1 MTDIAG
7 NSGENSAI
15 ETLSGASKQP
25 SELDVEGK
33 RFGQALL
40 ADQSF
45 IQAISTAVLSGLSM
59 NTGTPHGSV
68 NRPELTVTK
77 RSAGELYG
85 PGVMVGKSFDSTDAS
100 VQAKVKHFRPDFPSQ
115 REIDSVVIDDPHDD
129 LIVQDESRW
138 QASEELSAFLGTTRK
153 PLSKFDHRQMIKEYP
168 RPNVDA
174 AFTPRLDSYLPGL
187 MGGLTGP
194 DAELREVQDKILDIM
209 GPLGTAHDN
218 LIEKLDAQTSAIQF
232 SKEEVTG
239 LMAIIQRSI
248 QLAGHASATISQKRR
263 VAVLS
268 KVNKAYA
275 SLGKEDFPEAGKD
288 LFGKGFESRLKER
301 TETAKAISEAKKVGI
316 SFFAPTLHVVAPIWH
331 VEGHGT
337 MCDEASAQVVGKQGA
352 DLTSQGEGALY
363 LSQATLQPAS
373 NHRYV
378 TRSFTSKLCPSTS
391 GWPPEVFSGKL
402 EPYYR

>member
-1 MTDIAG
+1 MTDLAG
-7 NSGENSAI
+7 NSDENVAI

-68 NRPELTVTK
+68 NRTELTATK

-100 VQAKVKHFRPDFPSQ
+100 VQAKHFRPDFPSH
-115 REIDSVVIDDPHDD
+115 REIHSVAIDDSHDD
-129 LIVQDESRW
+129 LIVQDESPDIVEANSARW

-174 AFTPRLDSYLPGL
+174 AFIPRLDSYLPGL

-218 LIEKLDAQTSAIQF
+218 LIEKLDAQTSVIQF
-232 SKEEVTG
+232 SKDEVTG
-239 LMAIIQRSI
+239 LMAIVQRSI
-248 QLAGHASATISQKRR
+248 QLAGHASATIAQKRR

-268 KVNKAYA
+268 KVKKAYA
-275 SLGKEDFPEAGKD
+275 SLGKEDFPEAGKG

-301 TETAKAISEAKKVGI
+301 METAKAISEAKKGRWQTRSRPYQPRERGSVPLP
-316 SFFAPTLHVVAPIWH
+316 SYT
-331 VEGHGT
+331 T
-337 MCDEASAQVVGKQGA
+337 
-352 DLTSQGEGALY
+352 TSQ
-363 LSQATLQPAS
+363 
-373 NHRYV
+373 
-378 TRSFTSKLCPSTS
+378 
-391 GWPPEVFSGKL
+391 
-402 EPYYR
+402 

>member
-1 MTDIAG
+1 MTDLAG
-7 NSGENSAI
+7 NSDENLAI

-68 NRPELTVTK
+68 NRTELTATK

-100 VQAKVKHFRPDFPSQ
+100 VQAKHFRPDVPSQ
-115 REIDSVVIDDPHDD
+115 REIDSVVIDDPHNDF
-129 LIVQDESRW
+129 IVQDESPDIVEANSARW

-153 PLSKFDHRQMIKEYP
+153 PLSKFDHRQIKEYP

-218 LIEKLDAQTSAIQF
+218 LIEKLDAQTSVIQF

-301 TETAKAISEAKKVGI
+301 TETAKAISEAKKVGHQLFRPNPPRGRPYLARGRGI
-316 SFFAPTLHVVAPIWH
+316 RPGRWQTRSRPYQPRGRGSVPFPSHT
-331 VEGHGT
+331 T
-337 MCDEASAQVVGKQGA
+337 
-352 DLTSQGEGALY
+352 TSQ
-363 LSQATLQPAS
+363 
-373 NHRYV
+373 
-378 TRSFTSKLCPSTS
+378 
-391 GWPPEVFSGKL
+391 
-402 EPYYR
+402 